1 MAKVLFVNACVRE
14 EKSRTLKLARAFL
27 AEYAALHPE
36 DEITE
41 RNLMQERLE
50 PLYPDTQELQESLLA
65 AKQTDHPMFEV
76 SHQFTSADRIVI
88 AAPFWEQSF
97 PALLRVYLER
107 ISGVNLT
114 FYYDED
120 GVEHGLCK
128 AKKLLFI
135 TTRGGDFSAP
145 EVQWLELGA
154 SQLKVTCHMFGIPE
168 FRCIAA
174 DGLDIITNDA
184 EQIMAQALERCVE
197 EAKIF

>member
-50 PLYPDTQELQESLLA
+50 PLYPDTLELQESLLA
-65 AKQTDHPMFEV
+65 AKQTDHPMFEA

-88 AAPFWEQSF
+88 AAPFWEQSY
-97 PALLRVYLER
+97 PAVLER
-107 ISGVNLT
+107 VSGVNLT

-120 GVEHGLCK
+120 GVKHGLCK
-128 AKKLLFI
+128 AKKMLFI
-135 TTRGGDFSAP
+135 TTRGGEFSAP
-145 EVQWLELGA
+145 EVQWQEMGA
-154 SQLKVTCHMFGIPE
+154 NQLKAICYNFQIPE
-168 FRCIAA
+168 FKCIAA
-174 DGLDIITNDA
+174 DGLDIVTNDPEA
-184 EQIMAQALERCVE
+184 IMADAMERCIRA
-197 EAKIF
+197 AKEF